1 MTNANYLN
9 HFAVAIKN
17 NLESMASTQVQIG
30 EVQVQE
36 MSFSSQGFAVI
47 IGITGSRSGRVII
60 DTNMATAKALSDA
73 INCEDTDEEFVLDTM
88 AEVTNIVSG
97 NGISLVNN
105 ANPGMGLMLTPPS
118 VFLGERLMIVSPKLN
133 AEMMT
138 VNTDFGELLISIGFE
153 GGR

>member
-1 MTNANYLN
+1 
-9 HFAVAIKN
+9 
-17 NLESMASTQVQIG
+17 VQIG
-30 EVQVQE
+30 EIQVQE

-88 AEVTNIVSG
+88 AEVANIVSG

-133 AEMMT
+133 TEMMT
-138 VNTDFGELLISIGFE
+138 VHTDFGELLISIGFE